1 MEKIDYLIKFRRA
14 KKLETLEVMV
24 DRAIKNADSVSEKGN
39 VVLAGEARELE
50 LLREGEPIWM

>member
-14 KKLETLEVMV
+14 KTLDTLEIMV
-24 DRAIKNADSVSEKGN
+24 DRAIQKAASVCEKAN

-50 LLREGEPIWM
+50 LLRAGEPIWM